1 MALTERDGDA
11 LHIWIRF
18 ENLIAECAV
27 FLAVEFT
34 GFDVHIDCDFQRLL
48 HIFLVGNRHINVLGK
63 FPHDL
68 AGLFAVFPEVFTVI

>member
-1 MALTERDGDA
+1 MAFAQRNGDV
-11 LHIWIRF
+11 LHIRIRF
-18 ENLIAECAV
+18 QHLIAKRTV
-27 FLAVEFT
+27 FLTVKLA
-34 GFDVHIDCDFQRLL
+34 GFDVHIDGNFQRLL